1 MEKQDTE
8 CEEILISY
16 THLTKDLCPKY
27 IKSSYQKNFFFKKF
41 FFNLKTIKI
50 TGHLSQGNIQIANNH
65 RKRCSTLLVI
75 KQIRI
80 KTTVKYHYTTIR
92 MATIKKI

>member
-27 IKSSYQKNFFFKKF
+27 IKSSYQKNFFFQKIF
-41 FFNLKTIKI
+41 FQLK
-50 TGHLSQGNIQIANNH
+50 NNKNNWAPQP
-65 RKRCSTLLVI
+65 RK
-75 KQIRI
+75 
-80 KTTVKYHYTTIR
+80 YTDS
-92 MATIKKI
+92 K